1 MKIKSRYRA
10 DTDLYKYA
18 GNNVLYELV
27 KLYGAYIE
35 YTSQIDGDSFIA
47 FYNNTKEYVLYRYI
61 NLANNEIKN
70 YLLGKRIIISSRKL
84 RRLIITGS
92 NSFVYSYSWLPLYI
106 EYVINKIFENEIMK
120 EYVLRYIMSQCIC
133 SSKCC
138 SMSSKESQIW
148 ICKKILLG
156 FQFNFLEMVK
166 ENYSERKSR
175 VAESILDEIDI
186 IKVVNMCIGK

>member
-1 MKIKSRYRA
+1 MRIKSRYRA
-10 DTDLYKYA
+10 DKDLYEYSE
-18 GNNVLYELV
+18 NNVLYELV

-35 YTSQIDGDSFIA
+35 YTSQINEGSFIA
-47 FYNNTKEYVLYRYI
+47 FYDNAKDRVLYRYI

-70 YLLGKRIIISSRKL
+70 YLLGKRILISSRKL
-84 RRLIITGS
+84 RRLITTEK

-106 EYVINKIFENEIMK
+106 KYVIDRIFENEILK
-120 EYVLRYIMSQCIC
+120 KYVLNNILSNCIC
-133 SSKCC
+133 SRQCLLIDD
-138 SMSSKESQIW
+138 KESEIW

-175 VAESILDEIDI
+175 VAESVLNEIDI
-186 IKVVNMCIGK
+186 IKIVDTCMYQ